1 MQFIYKNELGSSF
14 YDKDK
19 RILIYKTNNLFVN
32 RKTDLI
38 KDHLEN
44 TYNLTHDKSIV
55 GEVVDLT
62 EMRGNFKLIFEYLFN
77 DYYPKMKL
85 TGMNKAAYVVSDDM
99 ISKNLVEK
107 ICAKNI
113 IKTNSFQNIDQAIE
127 WVTSVDLSIS
137 INELSPRWMVGLTSI
152 FHGRI
157 RGSSFS
163 KSTTI

>member
-1 MQFIYKNELGSSF
+1 MQFIFKNELGSSF
-14 YDKDK
+14 YDNDK
-19 RILIYKTNNLFVN
+19 HILIYKTNNLFVN

-38 KDHLEN
+38 MNLLKN
-44 TYNLTHDKSIV
+44 TLNLTHDKSIV

-77 DYYPKMKL
+77 DYYSKMKL
-85 TGMNKAAYVVSDDM
+85 TGMNKSAYVVSDDM

-113 IKTNSFQNIDQAIE
+113 IKTNSFQNIDQAIK

-137 INELSPRWMVGLTSI
+137 INELSPRWMAGSY
-152 FHGRI
+152 FNFSRKDSRI
-157 RGSSFS
+157 KF
-163 KSTTI
+163 